1 MKKTAALLLATVG
14 LMAMAPIVS
23 AQDAQAP
30 STGSSDRGMMD
41 RGMMGGDGQK
51 MRGMMDMMGRMEKMM
66 DNCNRMMESKA
77 KGDAPKKE

>member
-1 MKKTAALLLATVG
+1 MKKTAVLLLATVG

-23 AQDAQAP
+23 AQDTKAP
-30 STGSSDRGMMD
+30 STGSNDH
-41 RGMMGGDGQK
+41 GMMGGDGQK
-51 MRGMMDMMGRMEKMM
+51 MGGMMDMMGRMEKMM